1 MMRTVRLIW
10 LALCVSLSA
19 GCATQTRALLH
30 EPQSQ
35 LPPRV
40 ELTTT
45 PFFAQELFQCG
56 PAALA
61 MSLGASGIQVSPDEL
76 QPEVY
81 IPARE
86 GSLQPEMLAAAR
98 RHGALALTITPNL
111 SALLTEVAAGHPV
124 IVLQNLGLSWLPRWH
139 YAVVVGYD
147 LERKEILLRS
157 GVTAR
162 QRMAMRTFE
171 HTWARS
177 QYWAILAL
185 APGDLPAD
193 LNEKR
198 ITAAAMT
205 FEKTAM
211 PEQANRVFQAAL
223 KQWPDNLMLQLG
235 LGNTAYLLGDLSAA
249 EVTFRAASLRHP
261 GNAPVL
267 NNLATVLQEQG
278 KLEEALTIARQ
289 AVALG
294 GPLLD
299 NAQTT
304 LISIQASIKAVSAAK
319 IQ

>member
-1 MMRTVRLIW
+1 MMRTARLLW
-10 LALCVSLSA
+10 LTLCVSLAA

-61 MSLGASGIQVSPDEL
+61 MSLGASGIQVSPDEIR
-76 QPEVY
+76 PEVY

-86 GSLQPEMLAAAR
+86 GSLQPEMLATAR
-98 RHGALALTITPNL
+98 RHGALALTIAPNL

-124 IVLQNLGLSWLPRWH
+124 IVLQNLGLSWMPRWH

-157 GVTAR
+157 GLTER
-162 QRMAMRTFE
+162 QSMALRTFE

-177 QYWAILAL
+177 QYWAMLAL
-185 APGDLPAD
+185 APGTLPAD

-198 ITAAAMT
+198 ITAAAVT
-205 FEKTAM
+205 FERTAT
-211 PEQANRVFQAAL
+211 PEQANRVYQAAA

-235 LGNTAYLLGDLSAA
+235 LGNSAYLLGDLSAA
-249 EVTFRAASLRHP
+249 EAAFRAASLRHP
-261 GNAPVL
+261 ENAPAL

-278 KLEEALTIARQ
+278 KLNEALTVARQ

-294 GPLLD
+294 GPLLE

-304 LISIQASIKAVSAAK
+304 LTSIQASIKAASAVK
-319 IQ
+319 LE

>member
-1 MMRTVRLIW
+1 MMRAARLIW
-10 LALCVSLSA
+10 LALCVSLAA
-19 GCATQTRALLH
+19 GCATQTRALLS
-30 EPQSQ
+30 EPQSP
-35 LPPRV
+35 LPQRI

-61 MSLGASGIQVSPDEL
+61 MSLGATGIQITPDEL
-76 QPEVY
+76 QPEVF

-98 RHGALALTITPNL
+98 RHGTLALTIEPTL
-111 SALLTEVAAGHPV
+111 AALLTEVAAGHPV

-139 YAVVVGYD
+139 YAVVIGYD

-162 QRMAMRTFE
+162 QSMALRTFE

-177 QYWAILAL
+177 QYWAMLAL
-185 APGDLPAD
+185 APGNLPAG

-198 ITAAAMT
+198 ITAAAVT
-205 FEKTAM
+205 FEKTGT
-211 PEQANRVFQAAL
+211 PEQANRVYQAAL

-235 LGNTAYLLGDLSAA
+235 LGNSAYLLGDLPAA
-249 EVTFRAASLRHP
+249 ETAFRTASLRHP
-261 GNAPVL
+261 DNAPAL
-267 NNLATVLQEQG
+267 NNLATVLQERG
-278 KLEEALTIARQ
+278 KLDEALAAAKQ

-294 GPLLD
+294 GPLLE

-304 LISIQASIKAVSAAK
+304 LTSIQASVKAASAAK
-319 IQ
+319 FE

>member
-1 MMRTVRLIW
+1 MRIARLLW
-10 LALCVSLSA
+10 LTLCVSLLA

-35 LPPRV
+35 LPPRA

-61 MSLGASGIQVSPDEL
+61 MSLGATGIQVTPDAI
-76 QPEVY
+76 QPDVY

-98 RHGALALTITPNL
+98 RHGALALTIAPNL
-111 SALLTEVAAGHPV
+111 TALLTEVAAGHPV
-124 IVLQNLGLSWLPRWH
+124 IILQNLGLSWMPRWH

-147 LERKEILLRS
+147 LDRKEILLRS
-157 GVTAR
+157 GLTER
-162 QRMAMRTFE
+162 QSMTMRTFE

-177 QYWAILAL
+177 QYWAMLAL
-185 APGDLPAD
+185 APGKLPAD

-198 ITAAAMT
+198 ITAAAVT
-205 FEKTAM
+205 FEKTAT
-211 PEQANRVFQAAL
+211 PEQANRVYQAAL

-235 LGNTAYLLGDLSAA
+235 LGNSAYLLGDLHAA
-249 EVTFRAASLRHP
+249 EAAFRSASLRHP
-261 GNAPVL
+261 DNAPAL

-278 KLEEALTIARQ
+278 KLDEALVVARQ
-289 AVALG
+289 AVAIG
-294 GPLLD
+294 GPLLE

-304 LISIQASIKAVSAAK
+304 LTSIQASIKAASASK
-319 IQ
+319 FD

>member
-1 MMRTVRLIW
+1 MMRTARLLW
-10 LALCVSLSA
+10 LTLCVSLAA

-30 EPQSQ
+30 EPQPQ
-35 LPPRV
+35 LPSRI

-61 MSLGASGIQVSPDEL
+61 MSLGATGIQVSPDEL
-76 QPEVY
+76 QSEVY

-98 RHGALALTITPNL
+98 RHGALALTIEPNL

-139 YAVVVGYD
+139 YAVVIGYD
-147 LERKEILLRS
+147 LQRKEILLRS
-157 GVTAR
+157 GVTER
-162 QRMAMRTFE
+162 ESMAMRTFE

-177 QYWAILAL
+177 QYWAMLAL
-185 APGDLPAD
+185 APGKLPAD

-198 ITAAAMT
+198 ITTAAVT
-205 FEKTAM
+205 FEKTATS
-211 PEQANRVFQAAL
+211 EESIRVYQAAL

-235 LGNTAYLLGDLSAA
+235 LGNSAYLLGDLPAA
-249 EVTFRAASLRHP
+249 EAAFRAASLRHP
-261 GNAPVL
+261 ENAPAL

-278 KLEEALTIARQ
+278 KLDEALTVARQ

-294 GPLLD
+294 GPLLE
-299 NAQTT
+299 NAQIT
-304 LISIQASIKAVSAAK
+304 LTSIQASIKAASAAK
-319 IQ
+319 FQ

>member
-1 MMRTVRLIW
+1 MMYAARLIW
-10 LALCVSLSA
+10 LALCVSLIA

-35 LPPRV
+35 LPPRI
-40 ELTTT
+40 ELSTT

-61 MSLGASGIQVSPDEL
+61 MSLGATGIQVSPDEI

-111 SALLTEVAAGHPV
+111 AALLTEVAAGHPV
-124 IVLQNLGLSWLPRWH
+124 IILQNLGLSWLPRWH
-139 YAVVVGYD
+139 YAVVIGYD
-147 LERKEILLRS
+147 LGRKEILLRS

-162 QRMAMRTFE
+162 QSMAMRTFE

-177 QYWAILAL
+177 QYWAMLAL
-185 APGDLPAD
+185 APGKLPAD

-198 ITAAAMT
+198 ITAAVLT
-205 FEKTAM
+205 FEKTGT
-211 PEQANRVFQAAL
+211 PEQSNRAYQAAL
-223 KQWPDNLMLQLG
+223 KKWPNNLMLQLG
-235 LGNTAYLLGDLSAA
+235 LGNSAYLLGDLPAA
-249 EVTFRAASLRHP
+249 ETAFRAASLRHP
-261 GNAPVL
+261 DNAPAL

-278 KLEEALTIARQ
+278 KLDAALAVAKQ
-289 AVALG
+289 AVTLG
-294 GPLLD
+294 GPLLE
-299 NAQTT
+299 NAQAT
-304 LISIQASIKAVSAAK
+304 LTSIQASIKAASAEK
-319 IQ
+319 FQ